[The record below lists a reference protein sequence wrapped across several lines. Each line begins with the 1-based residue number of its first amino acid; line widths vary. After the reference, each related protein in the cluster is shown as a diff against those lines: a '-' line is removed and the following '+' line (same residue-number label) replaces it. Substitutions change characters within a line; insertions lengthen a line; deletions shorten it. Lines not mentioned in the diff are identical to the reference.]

1 MPPTKDG
8 LRQLLYDTISQVY
21 NVPKERFD
29 AAWDLVD
36 KSGIVDRL
44 IEKKRSK
51 AIPEY
56 EKYSLKELE
65 GMVSDD
71 LAKNNQL
78 ALEMVKRP
86 GFDRALVNELYN
98 GLGVEVEMGAEGT
111 YGEGIVLKRK
121 LTLQQF
127 YTSEKVSKIIRE
139 MLQVPQFARIFDPTI
154 GSGRLM
160 WAMPNPDMV
169 HGIEIESNAYSI
181 ARALYPNGQII
192 QDNTMHHCHEDVW
205 DYVVG
210 NPPFT
215 LFWEDKLR
223 LFKFTGYA
231 NKIIS
236 EVAVMESAIRG
247 LKNGGCFAVVMPE
260 NAWIDKFYDNEK
272 LINWL
277 KQTVDCLAKVDLP
290 RKIHEGT
297 VYPVSLYIFRK
308 TNDYNKPSWGG
319 YRITESRMP
328 NWVFTHKLQSFDDPD
343 INAMLEEWKALRYP
357 YDTLTTYAENV
368 PNQGPFK
375 LEVAQV
381 KEITSK
387 EYLKTATKIESEDE
401 VTLDT
406 LLKEIDSFLLP
417 PITMIPNGLHAD
429 LKINALRSIYGTVWS
444 ASRREYVDRFKEEIA
459 TLDGFLDERKQY
471 DNLPLVNGLHQYDC
485 AVKHSKGF
493 MDALEKRKEWMEFQN
508 VPFEIWVDENNDFK
522 WKELFAD
529 QGYQIKYPLIWKKW
543 KDKFEQM
550 QNDPKYN
557 IKMDGKDV
565 NWLKSLF
572 EFQKFDVLRL
582 AMKASTINASTMG
595 LGKTRVSI
603 AVGLLKGFDTN
614 LIICPSRLVPTWQ
627 DEFRSLNLP
636 EPYLVESSD
645 DLPGMAGQQF
655 VICSYETLRS
665 DPQKKRAKSKRREN
679 PDGIENQ
686 YNYDYPSPI
695 TTENDIMDMA
705 EELGI
710 QADSEIMTAR
720 KNPDDE
726 GDKEETS
733 ESKAQEQARKL
744 ATMPLFSDN
753 LTGKFGFAI
762 VDEAHSL
769 QNPTTLLTQAVFRV
783 QPKHVSLLT
792 GTPIKNRVKG
802 LLSLVIIGWGE
813 ATTANPYTK
822 TEFLDS
828 FVDTI
833 DLDYETTDSH
843 GFKKKGKKE
852 VEIPQIKNPDE
863 LRALMA
869 SKWLRR
875 TKYEPEVAKDRKFP
889 VPKINYIE
897 ITPSKEERDYAKQW
911 YDEYERLRHDIQM
924 AKEELSSLKGSRGD
938 NQDEIS
944 EREKELRTKMA
955 VSVIMIGKLRAVA
968 LAPQIDWIGQQTTDE
983 ENEYKYKSPLQQLI
997 HIKEPYK
1004 GGPTPKQ
1011 QALMDELK
1019 RRVAL
1024 GEQAYTICDF
1034 PAFNREYL
1042 KPILDKE
1049 GITCEVID
1057 GAVNMTRRNEILDKY
1072 RKKQISVLLATLGTF
1087 DVGINIP
1094 DANYCAVL
1102 MPGWNFSDIS
1112 QAMQRFI
1119 RPQSKGERTVDIFI
1133 LKNSIETYVRQLMDM
1148 KKVNMEYVL
1157 DYGPRPPEAKWN
1169 KWTEAVSAMF
1179 EAMKAGEFTV

>member
-21 NVPKERFD
+21 DVPKERFD
-29 AAWDLVD
+29 QAWDLVD
-36 KSGIVDRL
+36 KTGIVDRL
-44 IEKKRSK
+44 IEKKRAK
-51 AIPEY
+51 VTPEY
-56 EKYSLKELE
+56 EKYSLQELE

-78 ALEMVKRP
+78 ALEMIRRP
-86 GFDRALVNELYN
+86 GFDRNLVNELYN
-98 GLGVEVEMGAEGT
+98 GLGVEVEMGSEGT
-111 YGEGIVLKRK
+111 YGEGIILKRK

-127 YTSEKVSKIIRE
+127 YTSEKVSRIIKE
-139 MLQVPQFARIFDPTI
+139 MLMIPEFARIYDPTC
-154 GSGRLM
+154 GSGRLF
-160 WAMPNPDMV
+160 WAMPNPEMI
-169 HGIEIESNAYSI
+169 HGIEIESNAYNI
-181 ARALYPNGQII
+181 ARALYPKAQIV
-192 QDNTMHHCHEDVW
+192 QDNTMYHLHENVF

-215 LFWEDKLR
+215 MFWEDKLR

-247 LKNGGCFAVVMPE
+247 LRNGGCFAVVMPE
-260 NAWIDKFYDNEK
+260 NVWIDKFYDNEK

-277 KQTVDCLAKVDLP
+277 KQTVDCIAKVDLP
-290 RKIHEGT
+290 RKTHEGT
-297 VYPVSLYIFRK
+297 VYPVSLYIFMK
-308 TNDYNKPSWGG
+308 TTDYNKPSWGG
-319 YRITESRMP
+319 YRTTESRMP
-328 NWVFTHKLQSFDDPD
+328 AWVFTRKLPSFDDAD
-343 INAMLEEWKALRYP
+343 ISVLLDEWKDYRYP
-357 YDTLTTYAENV
+357 YDHIKAYSDNIT
-368 PNQGPFK
+368 NQGPFK
-375 LEVAQV
+375 MEVATV
-381 KEITSK
+381 SETTTRD
-387 EYLKTATKIESEDE
+387 YLKTSTKIESDDE
-401 VTLDT
+401 VILDT

-444 ASRREYVDRFKEEIA
+444 PSRREYVDRFKEEIA
-459 TLDGFLDERKQY
+459 TLDGFLDERKMY
-471 DNLPLVNGLHQYDC
+471 DNLPLVQGLHQYDC

-493 MDALEKRKEWMEFQN
+493 MAALEKRKEWMEFQN
-508 VPFEIWVDENNDFK
+508 TPFELWVDENNDFK

-550 QNDPKYN
+550 QSDPKYKATRGGRE
-557 IKMDGKDV
+557 I
-565 NWLKSLF
+565 NWLKELF

-582 AMKASTINASTMG
+582 AMKASAINALQMG
-595 LGKTRVSI
+595 LGKTMTSI
-603 AVGLLKGFDTN
+603 AVALLKDFDAN
-614 LIICPSRLVPTWQ
+614 IIICPARLIPTWQ
-627 DEFRSLNLP
+627 DEFKNLNMTA
-636 EPYLVESSD
+636 PYLLEYPEDVA
-645 DLPGMAGQQF
+645 GMSGHQF

-665 DPQKKRAKSKRREN
+665 DPNKKRPKARRREN
-679 PDGIENQ
+679 PEGIENQ

-695 TTENDIMDMA
+695 TTENDIQDMA

-710 QADSEIMTAR
+710 QADSEVMTAR
-720 KNPDDE
+720 KNPEDE

-733 ESKAQEQARKL
+733 ESKAQEQARRL
-744 ATMPLFSDN
+744 ATMPLFADL

-769 QNPTTLLTQAVFRV
+769 QNPTTMLTQAVMRV
-783 QPKHVSLLT
+783 QPKHINLLS
-792 GTPIKNRVKG
+792 GSPIKNRVKG
-802 LLSLVIIGWGE
+802 LLSLIILGWGE
-813 ATTANPYTK
+813 QTTANPYSK
-822 TEFLDS
+822 EDFLDT

-833 DLDYETTDSH
+833 ETDYETVDSH

-875 TKYEPEVAKDRKFP
+875 TKYEPVVAKDRKFP

-897 ITPSKEERDYAKQW
+897 ITPSKEEREYAKQW
-911 YDEYERLRHDIQM
+911 YDEYERLKVDIQS
-924 AKEELSSLKGSRGD
+924 AKSELAGMKNSRGGD
-938 NQDEIS
+938 PDEIS
-944 EREKELRTKMA
+944 QLEKELRTKMA

-983 ENEYKYKSPLQQLI
+983 ENEDKYKSPLQQLI

-1011 QALMDELK
+1011 QKLMDELK

-1034 PAFNREYL
+1034 PAFNRQIL
-1042 KPILDKE
+1042 KPFLDKE

-1057 GAVNMTRRNEILDKY
+1057 GAVSMGKRNDILERY
-1072 RKKQISVLLATLGTF
+1072 RKKEISVLLATIGTF

-1094 DANYCAVL
+1094 DANYCAII
-1102 MPGWNFSDIS
+1102 MPVWNFSDAQQS
-1112 QAMQRFI
+1112 YSRFI
-1119 RPQSKGERTVDIFI
+1119 RPQSKGERTVDFYI

-1157 DYGPRPPEAKWN
+1157 DYGPRPPEANGINGRRRSSKC
-1169 KWTEAVSAMF
+1169 F
-1179 EAMKAGEFTV
+1179 